1 MGRYEMRRGVLRLLG
16 IVIVGAAVGIAL
28 GGRADASGALA
39 RCYIDMVD
47 YYADAACTEIVG
59 AVARGCDW
67 QVAWEWGAQG
77 DYWIQYIDGGY
88 EYCPLSG
95 CGAEWHQTLYNCP
108 ARTPGSGQASTRPNS
123 R

>member
-1 MGRYEMRRGVLRLLG
+1 MRMVFWRFMG
-16 IVIVGAAVGIAL
+16 IAVIGAAVAVAS
-28 GGRADASGALA
+28 GRPADASGSLA

-47 YYADAACTEIVG
+47 YYADSSCTEIVG
-59 AVARGCDW
+59 AVARGCDG
-67 QVAWEWGAQG
+67 QVAWEWGVQG

-88 EYCPLSG
+88 VYCPLSG

-108 ARTPGSGQASTRPNS
+108 ARRPSLSQASPRPDS